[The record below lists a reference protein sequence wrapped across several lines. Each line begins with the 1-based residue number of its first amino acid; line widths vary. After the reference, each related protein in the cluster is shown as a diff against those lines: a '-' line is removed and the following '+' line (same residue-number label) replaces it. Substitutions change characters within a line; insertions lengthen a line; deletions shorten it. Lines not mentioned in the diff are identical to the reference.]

1 MTTSPRH
8 TIARLAAA
16 ILPSFALAA
25 LAHAQSISGT
35 VRSSGAPIVGAT
47 VRVVE
52 LDRLT
57 RTDASGS
64 FAFRSIP
71 VGSYR
76 VFVSVTGYASASQTI
91 AVASNDTSRLTFDLA
106 PSAIPLREIVVSA
119 SPVARTASEAYQSV
133 ESIGQLEL
141 LRRSGSSF
149 AEKIGSVPGVA
160 VRSNGSAP
168 ARPILR
174 GLSDNEVLVL
184 ENGLRTGDI
193 ATYDPAHATP
203 LEAIAI
209 EQVDVVRG
217 PATVLYGPSTIGG
230 LVNVITDMIPAVSDR
245 PLSGRAAVEGNSVSD
260 QIAGYANAVVSGAHQ
275 AVRFSVGG
283 VHARDIRIPPGVYA
297 VPETDFALEL
307 DRMPQTFDHSGEA
320 GAGYAWQGRSGM
332 IGVGAK
338 RYEMNYGIP
347 GVPPNE
353 IFEFLP
359 PSTSRIAQTRNTVEL
374 RGLLTRESALAKQW
388 KLTASFN
395 DYGHSEFPTEQD
407 SSGVSEPEATHFQK
421 RQLNA
426 VLQMQHQP
434 IGRLDGTLGIWTNLE
449 DLVIR
454 GDEPLG
460 PNSLTTG
467 IAAYAYE
474 ELRATPTT
482 RLQGALRFDHSSI
495 RTKPEDAT
503 DPAFVGLDE
512 TRSANAFSG
521 SLGAIGQLGRHVS
534 ASFSVARSFRVPTV
548 QELFADGL
556 DAPSGTYTI
565 GTPTLAP
572 ETGLGIDASVTATFA
587 KGAVQLSPYVNTL
600 DHYIYGFLRGDT
612 IEGLPVRQFAAARA
626 RLIGG
631 EATVSVQPTPEVDLR
646 AMADYV
652 RAEDLALHAPL
663 PFIPPLRGTVRG
675 TVQHHEYRWTAEWRM
690 AARQTRLGD
699 GDTPTAGYGLLNL
712 GMGVRLV
719 QGTMVHEVG
728 LHADN
733 VFDRVYRDNLSVI
746 KDFLPQPGRGFR
758 LTYALSY

>member
-1 MTTSPRH
+1 MTTSPLRF
-8 TIARLAAA
+8 IARLAAA
-16 ILPSFALAA
+16 ISLSLAFATLV
-25 LAHAQSISGT
+25 HAQSITGT
-35 VRSSGAPIVGAT
+35 VRGDGAPMVGAT

-52 LDRLT
+52 MNRLT

-64 FAFRSIP
+64 FTFSAVP
-71 VGSYR
+71 AGSYR
-76 VFVSVTGYASASQTI
+76 VYVTITGYAPASRMV
-91 AVASNDTSRLTFDLA
+91 AVTPGDTARLTFELA
-106 PSAIPLREIVVSA
+106 PSAVPLREIVVSA
-119 SPVARTASEAYQSV
+119 SPVPRTAAEEYQSV
-133 ESIGQLEL
+133 ESIGQVEL
-141 LRRSGSSF
+141 LRRPGSSF
-149 AEKIGSVPGVA
+149 AEKLGSVPGVA

-230 LVNVITDMIPAVSDR
+230 MVNVITDMIPAVSDR
-245 PLSGRAAVEGNSVSD
+245 PLSGRAVIEGNSVSD
-260 QIAGYANAVVSGAHQ
+260 QIAGYANAVFSGAHQ
-275 AVRFSVGG
+275 AVRFSAGG
-283 VHARDIRIPPGVYA
+283 VHARDIRIPAGTYP
-297 VPETDFALEL
+297 VPETGFALDL

-320 GAGYAWQGRSGM
+320 GAGYAWQGASGM
-332 IGVGAK
+332 IGIGAK

-359 PSTSRIAQTRNTVEL
+359 PSTSRIAQTRNTVEMRAL
-374 RGLLTRESALAKQW
+374 LARGSALAKQW

-426 VLQMQHQP
+426 VLQMQQRA
-434 IGRLDGTLGIWTNLE
+434 IGRLDGTLGIWTNVEELT
-449 DLVIR
+449 IR

-482 RLQGALRFDHSSI
+482 RLQGAIRFDHSSI
-495 RTKPEDAT
+495 RTTPEGAT

-512 TRSANAFSG
+512 TRGANAVSG
-521 SLGAIGQLGRHVS
+521 SLGAIGQLGRHVT
-534 ASFSVARSFRVPTV
+534 ASFSIARSFRVPTV

-565 GTPTLAP
+565 GTPTLGP
-572 ETGLGIDASVTATFA
+572 ETGLGVDASLTATFA
-587 KGAVQLSPYVNTL
+587 KATFQLSPYVNTL

-626 RLIGG
+626 RLVGG

-652 RAEDLALHAPL
+652 RAEDLAAHAPL
-663 PFIPPLRGTVRG
+663 PFIPPLRGTLRG
-675 TVQHHEYRWTAEWRM
+675 TLQHHEYRWTAEWRG

-699 GDTPTAGYGLLNL
+699 GDTPTAGYGLVNL
-712 GMGVRLV
+712 GAGIRIVRGSV
-719 QGTMVHEVG
+719 VHEVG
-728 LHADN
+728 FHADN
-733 VFDRVYRDNLSVI
+733 VFDRDYRDNLSVI

-758 LTYALSY
+758 ITYALSY

>member
-1 MTTSPRH
+1 MKISPRFV
-8 TIARLAAA
+8 IARAAA
-16 ILPSFALAA
+16 VALVSAA
-25 LAHAQSISGT
+25 LATATHAQAIAGT
-35 VRSSGAPIVGAT
+35 VRGEGAPIVGAA

-52 LDRLT
+52 LDRFT
-57 RTDASGS
+57 RTNASGQFT
-64 FAFRSIP
+64 FASIP
-71 VGSYR
+71 AGRYR
-76 VFVSVTGYASASQTI
+76 VFVAVSGYAS
-91 AVASNDTSRLTFDLA
+91 TSRTVEVGAADTVSLAFDLA
-106 PSAIPLREIVVSA
+106 ATAVPLDEIVVSG
-119 SPVARTASEAYQSV
+119 SPVPRTAAEEYQSV
-133 ESIGQLEL
+133 ESIGQLDL
-141 LRRSGSSF
+141 LRRPGATF

-168 ARPILR
+168 SRPVLR

-184 ENGLRTGDI
+184 ENGLRTGDL

-230 LVNVITDMIPAVSDR
+230 VVNVITDMIPVVSDR
-245 PLSGRAAVEGNSVSD
+245 TLSGRAALEGNSVSN
-260 QIAGYANAVVSGAHQ
+260 QLAGYANAVFSGAHQ
-275 AVRFSVGG
+275 AVRFSAGG
-283 VHARDIRIPPGVYA
+283 VHANDIRIPPGRYA
-297 VPETDFALEL
+297 VPDTPFGLEL
-307 DRMPQTFDHSGEA
+307 DRMPQTFDRSGEA
-320 GAGYAWQGRSGM
+320 GAGYALQGASGM
-332 IGVGAK
+332 VGIGAK

-353 IFEFLP
+353 IWEFLP
-359 PSTSRIAQTRNTVEL
+359 PSTSRIAQTRTTVEL
-374 RGLLTRESALAKQW
+374 RGLLARGTSVAKQW

-407 SSGVSEPEATHFQK
+407 SSGVSEPQANHFQK
-421 RQLNA
+421 RQVNA
-426 VLQMQHQP
+426 VLQMQQRRV
-434 IGRLDGTLGIWTNLE
+434 GRLDGTLGIWTNVE
-449 DLVIR
+449 DLTIS

-482 RLQGALRFDHSSI
+482 RLQGAIRFDHSAI
-495 RTKPEDAT
+495 RTKPEGAT

-512 TRSANAFSG
+512 TRSANAVSG
-521 SLGAIGQLGRHVS
+521 SLGAIGQLGRHVT

-565 GTPTLAP
+565 GTSTLGP
-572 ETGLGIDASVTATFA
+572 ETGLGVDASLTATFA
-587 KGAVQLSPYVNTL
+587 RASFQVSPYVNTL

-626 RLIGG
+626 RLMGG
-631 EATVSVQPTPEVDLR
+631 EATVSVQPTAELDLR

-652 RAEDLALHAPL
+652 RAEDLEAHAPL
-663 PFIPPLRGTVRG
+663 PFIPPLRATLRG
-675 TVQHHEYRWTAEWRM
+675 TLQHREYRWSAEWRG

-699 GDTPTAGYGLLNL
+699 GDTPTGGYGLLNL
-712 GMGVRLV
+712 GADVRLV
-719 QGTMVHEVG
+719 QGSIVHDVG
-728 LHADN
+728 FHVDN
-733 VFDRVYRDNLSVI
+733 VFDRDYRDNLSVI

-758 LTYALSY
+758 VTYALSY

>member
-1 MTTSPRH
+1 MTNSPLRLL
-8 TIARLAAA
+8 ARGAAA
-16 ILPSFALAA
+16 ALPSLLLAT

-35 VRSSGAPIVGAT
+35 VRGEGSPVVGAT

-52 LDRLT
+52 LDRLA

-64 FAFRSIP
+64 FTFSSIP
-71 VGSYR
+71 AGSYR
-76 VFVSVTGYASASQTI
+76 VFVTVTGYASASQ
-91 AVASNDTSRLTFDLA
+91 AVVVSPGTAARLTFDLA
-106 PSAIPLREIVVSA
+106 ASAVPLREIVVSA
-119 SPVARTASEAYQSV
+119 SPVPRTAAEEYQSV
-133 ESIGQLEL
+133 ESIGQLDL
-141 LRRSGSSF
+141 LARPGSSF

-230 LVNVITDMIPAVSDR
+230 LVNVITDMIPSVSDR
-245 PLSGRAAVEGNSVSD
+245 TISGRAAVEGNSVSG
-260 QIAGYANAVVSGAHQ
+260 QVAGYTNTVFSGAHQ
-275 AVRFSVGG
+275 AVRFSAGG
-283 VHARDIRIPPGVYA
+283 VHARDIRIPPGRYA
-297 VPETDFALEL
+297 VPDSPFALEL

-320 GAGYAWQGRSGM
+320 GAGYAWQGARGM
-332 IGVGAK
+332 FGVGAK
-338 RYEMNYGIP
+338 RYEMNCGIP

-359 PSTSRIAQTRNTVEL
+359 PTTSRIAQTRNTVEL
-374 RGLLTRESALAKQW
+374 RGVLDRAVGPAQRL

-426 VLQMQHQP
+426 VLQLQQKRV
-434 IGRLDGTLGIWTNLE
+434 GRLDGTLGIWTDVE
-449 DLVIR
+449 DLAIR

-460 PNSLTTG
+460 PNSRTTG
-467 IAAYAYE
+467 IAGYAYE
-474 ELRATPTT
+474 ELQATPST
-482 RLQGALRFDHSSI
+482 RLQGAIRVDHSTI
-495 RTKPEDAT
+495 RTKPEGAT
-503 DPAFVGLDE
+503 DPAFIGLDE
-512 TRSANAFSG
+512 SRSASAVSG
-521 SLGAIGQLGRHVS
+521 SLGALGRIGTHVT
-534 ASFSVARSFRVPTV
+534 ASFSIARSFRVPTV

-565 GTPTLAP
+565 GTSTLRP
-572 ETGLGIDASVTATFA
+572 ETGLGVDASLTATFA
-587 KGAVQLSPYVNTL
+587 RAAFQLSPYVNTL

-626 RLIGG
+626 RLVGG
-631 EATVSVQPTPEVDLR
+631 EATVSVQPTAELDLR

-652 RAEDLALHAPL
+652 RAEDLEAHAPL

-675 TVQHHEYRWTAEWRM
+675 TLQHRDYRWTAEWRG

-699 GDTPTAGYGLLNL
+699 GDTPTGGYGLLNL
-712 GMGVRLV
+712 GAEVRLV
-719 QGTMVHEVG
+719 HGRMVHEVG
-728 LHADN
+728 FHVDN

-758 LTYALSY
+758 VTYALSY